1 MADIFL
7 SYSRADRDRAQV
19 ISKALEAEG
28 FSVWW
33 DKVLRAGQTYDEV
46 TEGMLRDS
54 KVVVVLWSEVSV
66 KSKWVRAEATLGE
79 RTSVLVPAMI
89 DDAERPIMFELTQSA
104 DLIGWSEDREDPRW
118 RQFIADIRSA
128 VEAAAEIP
136 EEQIQAAVSSSD
148 ANIETTFWT
157 SIKDGSDPADFEAY
171 LERYPEGHFTS
182 LARNRLNNLGSGRS
196 EVTEAPAP
204 VTPPKSPPPP
214 PPASAHQQTPDK
226 LEAKK
231 AKKKEKNKGGFPII
245 RILLIFGIL
254 AAGGFYGSEYFG
266 SVEQE
271 EVPVVCDD
279 CPEMVVIPGG
289 SFEMGSRN
297 DEPGHEPWEAPQH
310 TVVVAPFAL
319 ARHEVTFDDW
329 QRCLDDGGC
338 NGYEPLDRDFGRG
351 TNAVMGISW
360 EDAQAYIR
368 WLSQKTGRPYRLP
381 TEAEWEYAARAGTQT
396 AYWWGDPFDRN
407 KVPIDAPI
415 SVLELAENPLGL
427 KGMLGNLREWVEDC
441 YDNTYASAPANGSAQ
456 TSVGCERRVIRG
468 GHYAGGEAAHRSANR
483 ARGMPGVR
491 DRSYGFRVAS
501 SSVEPE

>member
-7 SYSRADRDRAQV
+7 SYSRADRDRAQT

-104 DLIGWSEDREDPRW
+104 DLIGWENDREDPRW
-118 RQFIADIRSA
+118 KQFIADIRSA
-128 VEAAAEIP
+128 VEAAEQIP
-136 EEQIQAAVSSSD
+136 EAQIEAAANSSD

-157 SIKDGSDPADFEAY
+157 SIKDGTDPADFEAY
-171 LERYPEGHFTS
+171 LERYPDGHFAS
-182 LARNRLNNLGSGRS
+182 LARNRLNNRS
-196 EVTEAPAP
+196 ALDAIPPSAKPEPAP
-204 VTPPKSPPPP
+204 EATQAPVG
-214 PPASAHQQTPDK
+214 D
-226 LEAKK
+226 AKK
-231 AKKKEKNKGGFPII
+231 PSKKTKPKKEPKTNKRSGFPFV
-245 RILLIFGIL
+245 RAVLFLGVL
-254 AAGGFYGSEYFG
+254 AAGGYYGTEYLG
-266 SVEQE
+266 LLEQE
-271 EVPVVCDD
+271 EVQAVCSE
-279 CPEMVVIPGG
+279 CPDMVAIPGG
-289 SFEMGSRN
+289 TFEMGSAQ

-310 TVVVAPFAL
+310 TVVL
-319 ARHEVTFDDW
+319 ASFSMSRHEVTFDDW

-351 TNAVMGISW
+351 TNPVMGISW
-360 EDAQAYIR
+360 DDAQTYIR

-381 TEAEWEYAARAGTQT
+381 TEAEWEYAARAGTET
-396 AYWWGDPFDRN
+396 AYWWGDRFDRN
-407 KVPIDAPI
+407 KVPLDAPI
-415 SVLELAENPLGL
+415 SVVGLAENPFGL

-441 YDNTYASAPANGSAQ
+441 YDNSYESAPGNGNAQ
-456 TSVGCERRVIRG
+456 SRIGCNQRVLRG
-468 GHYAGGEAAHRSANR
+468 GHYDASEAAHRSANR
-483 ARGMPGVR
+483 ARGRTDIR
-491 DRSYGFRVAS
+491 DRAYGFRIAS
-501 SSVEPE
+501 SNTEAE

>member
-1 MADIFL
+1 MGAKLADIFL
-7 SYSRADRDRAQV
+7 SYSRADRDRAQL

-89 DDAERPIMFELTQSA
+89 DDADRPIMFELTQSA
-104 DLIGWSEDREDPRW
+104 DLIGWSDDREDPRW

-136 EEQIQAAVSSSD
+136 EAQIQEAATSSD

-171 LERYPEGHFTS
+171 LERYPDGHFAA
-182 LARNRLNNLGSGRS
+182 LARNRLKNLGGEPIVAS
-196 EVTEAPAP
+196 VATAPAVEAPAP
-204 VTPPKSPPPP
+204 PKQEKLPPERKPKKSEKP
-214 PPASAHQQTPDK
+214 
-226 LEAKK
+226 KK
-231 AKKKEKNKGGFPII
+231 KGGFPFV
-245 RILLIFGIL
+245 RIVLILGIL
-254 AAGGFYGSEYFG
+254 AVGGYYGSEYFG

-271 EVPVVCDD
+271 DVQVVCAD
-279 CPEMVVIPGG
+279 CPDMVMIPGG
-289 SFEMGSRN
+289 SFEMGSAS
-297 DEPGHEPWEAPQH
+297 DEAGHEPWEAPQH

-338 NGYEPLDRDFGRG
+338 NGYEPLDRGFDRG

-381 TEAEWEYAARAGTQT
+381 TEAEWEYAARGGTQT
-396 AYWWGDPFDRN
+396 AYWWGDSFDRN
-407 KVPIDAPI
+407 KVPLDAPI
-415 SVLELAENPLGL
+415 SVLRLAENPFGL

-456 TSVGCERRVIRG
+456 TSVGCDRRVIRG
-468 GHYAGGEAAHRSANR
+468 AHYSGTQAAHRAANR
-483 ARGMPGVR
+483 ARGRPDVR
-491 DRSYGFRVAS
+491 DRSYGLRVAS
-501 SSVEPE
+501 SSVDIE